1 MRKVAVSLVLLAAL
15 PITAAHAYIGP
26 GAGAG
31 TIAVVLGILSSIFLA
46 FVGIVWYPIKRL
58 FKGRK
63 SKAKSVAGA
72 PRAAGASGTRTDS
85 GPAGP
90 AAGAQDRAGDDSVA
104 P

>member
-1 MRKVAVSLVLLAAL
+1 MRKVAVSLALLAAVL

-58 FKGRK
+58 FRRRK
-63 SKAKSVAGA
+63 VGA
-72 PRAAGASGTRTDS
+72 QSAVTGPPEVAAGVARTDS
-85 GPAGP
+85 GSAPPAGTI
-90 AAGAQDRAGDDSVA
+90 DNDDDERVTQ
-104 P
+104 